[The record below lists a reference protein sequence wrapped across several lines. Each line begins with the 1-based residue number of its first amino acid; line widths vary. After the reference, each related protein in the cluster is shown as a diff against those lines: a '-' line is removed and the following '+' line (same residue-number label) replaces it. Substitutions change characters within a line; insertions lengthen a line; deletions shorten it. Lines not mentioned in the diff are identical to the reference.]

1 MKKIIFLLILTFIS
15 HNLYAQSNEFETYK
29 TNNEKYNEYISTWG
43 FDCTLQGSTFFGNYD
58 TKDFYI
64 YSNACAKIYETKEN
78 DLKKAY
84 NKFLTTFETGFGT
97 TLLEM
102 LPKTLPAKNT
112 KIQKDNTEIS
122 FNIIENKIQVTFI
135 KNGLDYNFI
144 IMKKDGKTIV
154 ADFTFMNDRLSEI
167 DISKAENAGENI
179 KKLELD
185 GLPLGKNLKHI
196 TTGTVIKNA
205 YSVSEGSIYSLYIL
219 NTTDVVKAY
228 NIIRD
233 YFNKVNAME
242 FGENYFPAYSQDKIK
257 KLNNMYEMSDDAF
270 NTFYLV
276 VEKDHIKA
284 YTETDIN

>member
-1 MKKIIFLLILTFIS
+1 MKKILFLLIFAFICN
-15 HNLYAQSNEFETYK
+15 NLYAQDNTFEIYSSNSKE
-29 TNNEKYNEYISTWG
+29 YNDYISIWG
-43 FDCTLQGSTFFGNYD
+43 FDCILTGDTFFGKSDN
-58 TKDFYI
+58 KPHYI
-64 YSNACAKIYETKEN
+64 YSNVCAKIYETKEN

-84 NKFLTTFETGFGT
+84 SNFLNNIDTGFGT
-97 TLLEM
+97 ALLEM
-102 LPKTLPAKNT
+102 LPKNLPANNT
-112 KIQKDNTEIS
+112 VFKKDNTEIS
-122 FNIIENKIQVTFI
+122 FNITENKIQVTFL

-179 KKLELD
+179 KKLEID
-185 GLPLGKNLKHI
+185 GLLLGKNLKHI

-205 YSVSEGSIYSLYIL
+205 YSVSEASVYSLYIL
-219 NTTDVVKAY
+219 NTTDVIKAY

>member
-1 MKKIIFLLILTFIS
+1 MKKILSLLIFALICN
-15 HNLYAQSNEFETYK
+15 NLYAQSSSFEIYSSNSK
-29 TNNEKYNEYISTWG
+29 EYNDYISIWG
-43 FDCTLQGSTFFGNYD
+43 FDCILTGDTFFGKSDN
-58 TKDFYI
+58 KPQYI

-84 NKFLTTFETGFGT
+84 NKFLTTLETGFGT

-102 LPKTLPAKNT
+102 LPKNLPANNT
-112 KIQKDNTEIS
+112 KIQKDNVDIS
-122 FNIIENKIQVTFI
+122 FNISQEKILITFI
-135 KNGLDYNFI
+135 KNKIDYNLIF
-144 IMKKDGKTIV
+144 MKKDGKTIV

-179 KKLELD
+179 KKLEID

-205 YSVSEGSIYSLYIL
+205 YSVSEASVYSLYIL
-219 NTTDVVKAY
+219 NTTDVIKAY

>member
-1 MKKIIFLLILTFIS
+1 MKKIVFLLILTFIS
-15 HNLYAQSNEFETYK
+15 HNLYAQSDEFETYK

-58 TKDFYI
+58 AKDFYI

-84 NKFLTTFETGFGT
+84 NKFLTTLETGFGT

-112 KIQKDNTEIS
+112 VFKKDNTEIS
-122 FNIIENKIQVTFI
+122 FNITENKIQVTFI

-144 IMKKDGKTIV
+144 VMKKDGKTIV
-154 ADFTFMNDRLSEI
+154 ADFTSMNDRLSEI

-205 YSVSEGSIYSLYIL
+205 YSVSEGSVYSLYIL
-219 NTTDVVKAY
+219 NTTDVIKAY

-233 YFNKVNAME
+233 YFNKVYAME

-257 KLNNMYEMSDDAF
+257 KLNNMYEMSDGNF

-284 YTETDIN
+284 YAETNIN

>member
-1 MKKIIFLLILTFIS
+1 MKKIVFLFLLTFIS

-29 TNNEKYNEYISTWG
+29 TNNEKYNEYISTLG

-58 TKDFYI
+58 AKDFYI
-64 YSNACAKIYETKEN
+64 YSNACAKIYETTEN
-78 DLKKAY
+78 DFKKAY
-84 NKFLTTFETGFGT
+84 NKFLTTLETGFGT
-97 TLLEM
+97 ALLEM

-122 FNIIENKIQVTFI
+122 FNITENKIQIIFI
-135 KNGLDYNFI
+135 KNGLDCNFI

-167 DISKAENAGENI
+167 DISKTENAGENI
-179 KKLELD
+179 KKLEIG

-205 YSVSEGSIYSLYIL
+205 YSVSEASVYSLYIL
-219 NTTDVVKAY
+219 NTTDVIKAY

-233 YFNKVNAME
+233 YFNKVYAME

-257 KLNNMYEMSDDAF
+257 KLNNMYEMSDGDF

-284 YTETDIN
+284 YTETNIN